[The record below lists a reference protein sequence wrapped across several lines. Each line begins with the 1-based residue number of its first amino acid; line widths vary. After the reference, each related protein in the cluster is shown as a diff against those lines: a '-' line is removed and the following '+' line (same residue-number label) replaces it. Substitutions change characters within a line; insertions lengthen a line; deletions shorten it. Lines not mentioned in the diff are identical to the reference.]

1 MPYILFYFS
10 FMCYNQAKQRIINIL
25 KVKLMNKQDILKY
38 AEDHFG
44 SAPEYLWAKYPT
56 YCVLRHPNNHKWY
69 AVLMDVAKNKLG
81 LSGDENVDILVIK
94 CGPIL
99 LGSLLLNK
107 GFLPAYHMNK
117 SNWVT
122 VLLDGSV
129 AGKEIAELLEIS
141 YDMTSEKL

>member
-1 MPYILFYFS
+1 MD
-10 FMCYNQAKQRIINIL
+10 KQEIIN
-25 KVKLMNKQDILKY
+25 Y
-38 AEDHFG
+38 AQQHFG
-44 SAPEYLWAKYPT
+44 TEPEYLWAKYPT
-56 YCVLRHPNNHKWY
+56 YCVLRHLNNHKWY
-69 AVLMDVAKNKLG
+69 AALMDVPKNKLG
-81 LSGDENVDILVIK
+81 LSGNENVDILVAK

-129 AGKEIAELLEIS
+129 PDDEIFNLLSVS
-141 YDMTSEKL
+141 YDLTSGTI